1 MDKLLINALIEARS
15 AEKFKLLSKFISDES
30 LRGFYHE
37 LMISEAGHYR
47 NFLDLAKEY
56 SPEKEVE
63 ERWEEMLQQEAAIL
77 NRVGVIEGKFH

>member
-1 MDKLLINALIEARS
+1 
-15 AEKFKLLSKFISDES
+15 

-63 ERWEEMLQQEAAIL
+63 ERWEEMLQQEAANL